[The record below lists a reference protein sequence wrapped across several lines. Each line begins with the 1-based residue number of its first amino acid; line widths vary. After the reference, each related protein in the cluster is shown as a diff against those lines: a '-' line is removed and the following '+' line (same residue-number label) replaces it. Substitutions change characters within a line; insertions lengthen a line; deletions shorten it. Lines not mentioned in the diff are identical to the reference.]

1 MNQMVDGAH
10 NAMTFSRRNSPI
22 VSLIMVIF
30 SLFQL
35 GCSSSVPPRADK
47 NRVVAPGALNVHQ
60 SVQQNSNARPMLWEI
75 WPAFSDLN
83 GRSAINRELLTG
95 DEHLSKGDR
104 SLALQ
109 SYERALSHPLSANEQ
124 EAVVVRI
131 ASQQLFFDDA
141 KKALSTIGDFYQSS
155 NRDESSVNPPFGLVL
170 AFAYGRHGDI
180 DQSLAWFSK
189 VSDMGSPGGPAQNAA
204 ERGIAALLQ
213 TVSRSELDRLSVD
226 WHVDSL
232 VMRYIGAERL
242 RRSASTYREE
252 PKSTSMPFWANA
264 AEVTIVP
271 AGTSSNGQALAG
283 TSGESSLL
291 SKNTSTIGVVLGLS
305 DRFAT
310 LGKDTKRGIELAV
323 ADRHGDGFSVVVE
336 DVGSDSTKASA
347 AVRKL
352 VAERDPKVILGPLLT
367 DTSVSAAQTSQELGV
382 PLISFSKSES
392 FQTGRGIYRLGAT
405 TSSQVDALVTAAY
418 YSYGM
423 QRFAVAYPNTPGGR
437 EYAEAF
443 RAKVTQLGLSIDV
456 EVPYEASNNET
467 LAEVAQQ
474 LEGTSA
480 SGLLIPDSIDVS
492 VRLIQNL
499 SPILRRQLRPLGL
512 ALWDNVG
519 KIARSQAVFERALFV
534 SPFFSQS
541 SREEV
546 VRFVSSFKDKYKMSP
561 NFLAAQGYDVTNV
574 VLSALQGVSRGD
586 GTLEALL
593 LQAPPMQGVTGM
605 LSVDASGELVRTF
618 YVIEVLKDSFQEI
631 LPSERATTSG
641 VGDSSSTVSTS
652 NYSTLNTGLL
662 PAEKVESGY

>member
-1 MNQMVDGAH
+1 MNQMVGRAH
-10 NAMTFSRRNSPI
+10 SDTVCSRLVSAI
-22 VSLIMVIF
+22 VFPLCAIF
-30 SLFQL
+30 FLSQL
-35 GCSSSVPPRADK
+35 GCSSSVSSRPSK
-47 NRVVAPGALNVHQ
+47 NRASTLGAPNAQ
-60 SVQQNSNARPMLWEI
+60 PSAPQNANTRLMVWEI
-75 WPAFSDLN
+75 WPAFRDLD
-83 GRSAINRELLTG
+83 GRSALSRELLIG

-109 SYERALSHPLSANEQ
+109 SYERALSHPLSPNER

-141 KKALSTIGDFYQSS
+141 KTALSTIGDFYQSS
-155 NRDESSVNPPFGLVL
+155 NRDEASVNPPFGLVL
-170 AFAYGRHGDI
+170 AFAYGRHGDV

-189 VSDMGSPGGPAQNAA
+189 VSEMGTRGGPAQNAA
-204 ERGIAALLQ
+204 ERGVAALLQ
-213 TVSRSELDRLSVD
+213 TVSNSELDRLSVD
-226 WHVDSL
+226 WHVDAL

-252 PKSTSMPFWANA
+252 PTSPSMPFWVNA

-271 AGTSSNGQALAG
+271 AGTPSTGQALADI
-283 TSGESSLL
+283 SGESSLL
-291 SKNTSTIGVVLGLS
+291 SKNTATIGVVLGLS

-323 ADRHGDGFSVVVE
+323 ADRHGEGFSVVVE

-352 VAERDPKVILGPLLT
+352 VAEGEPKVILGPLLT
-367 DTSVSAAQTSQELGV
+367 DTSVSAAQTSRELGV

-392 FQTGRGIYRLGAT
+392 FQTGRGVYRLGAT

-467 LAEVAQQ
+467 LAEVARQ

-546 VRFVSSFKDKYKMSP
+546 VRFVSSFKDRYKMSP
-561 NFLAAQGYDVTNV
+561 NFLAAQGYDVTNM

-593 LQAPPMQGVTGM
+593 LQTPPMQGVTGM
-605 LSVDASGELVRTF
+605 LNVDASGELVRTF

-641 VGDSSSTVSTS
+641 LGDPSSALSTS
-652 NYSTLNTGLL
+652 NHSTLSVGLL